1 MKQLDF
7 LSKKIQHAC
16 AHACMKISCFSK
28 SFCHLVS
35 LLYRFLLFQVNL
47 FWIQLCYFI
56 SLSILGFLVLRA
68 LEPKYR
74 TGRPWDLDLFFM
86 SASAATV
93 SSMATVE
100 MEVFSNA
107 QLLILTLL
115 MLVGGEVL
123 TSIFDLQFM
132 KARFNGK
139 TTTMVGKIESCDPYT
154 DPSNT
159 SNTDPESELPISER
173 LVTNYYNIHTPP
185 SEITKYKSLTYLG
198 YLVLTYFFIIHA
210 VGCISIALY
219 LIFVPSA
226 SDVLRNKNIP
236 IPIFSI
242 FTTVSSFAN
251 VGFIPTNENMM
262 VFRENSG
269 LLLMIIPIVLAG
281 NTLFPS
287 CLRIAIWTR
296 KKLSRSREADY
307 ILENQRSI
315 GYNHL
320 LSGSHSVLL
329 ALTVFGFVLVQFFLF
344 CCMEWNSEVL
354 DGLNTYQKIVGV
366 LFQSVNSRHAGES
379 VVNLSAI
386 SPAILVLYVVMMYL
400 PPYTAFLP
408 IKDNDDSS
416 KIHNQEN
423 EGRNFLKVL
432 MLSQL
437 SYLVI
442 FVILICITEQQKF
455 SEDPLNFNVF
465 NIVFE
470 VISAY
475 GNVGFSMG
483 YSCQRLLKTNS
494 HCKDAWYGFAG
505 RWSNK
510 GKTILII
517 VMFFGR
523 LKKFNL
529 EGGTAWKLS

>member
-1 MKQLDF
+1 
-7 LSKKIQHAC
+7 
-16 AHACMKISCFSK
+16 MKISCFSK

-35 LLYRFLLFQVNL
+35 LLYQFLLFQVNL

-56 SLSILGFLVLRA
+56 SLSVLGFLVLRV

-74 TGRPWDLDLFFM
+74 TGRPRDLDLFFM

-115 MLVGGEVL
+115 MLVGGEVF

-139 TTTMVGKIESCDPYT
+139 TTTMVGKIESRDPYT
-154 DPSNT
+154 EPSNT
-159 SNTDPESELPISER
+159 SNTDLE
-173 LVTNYYNIHTPP
+173 YNIHTPS
-185 SEITKYKSLTYLG
+185 SEITKYKSLTCLG
-198 YLVLTYFFIIHA
+198 YLVLTYFFIIHV

-226 SDVLRNKNIP
+226 SEVLRNKNIP

-287 CLRIAIWTR
+287 CLRVAVWTW
-296 KKLSRSREADY
+296 KKLTRNGEADY

-329 ALTVFGFVLVQFFLF
+329 ALTVFGFVLIQFFLF

-366 LFQSVNSRHAGES
+366 LFQSVNPRHAGES

-386 SPAILVLYVVMMYL
+386 SPAILALYVVMMYL

-408 IKDNDDSS
+408 IKDNDYSS

-483 YSCQRLLKTNS
+483 YSCQSLLNTDR

-505 RWSNK
+505 RWSYK
-510 GKTILII
+510 GKIILII

-529 EGGTAWKLS
+529 EGGTPWKLS